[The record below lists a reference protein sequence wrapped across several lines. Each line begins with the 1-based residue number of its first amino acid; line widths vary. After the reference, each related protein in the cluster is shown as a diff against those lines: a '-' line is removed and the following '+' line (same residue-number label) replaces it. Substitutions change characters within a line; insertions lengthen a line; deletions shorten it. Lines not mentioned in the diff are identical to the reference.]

1 MSNAFTVIASR
12 LTFFY
17 LTMTFDSSCCRIAQQ
32 CSLSYALS
40 RRCER
45 EERNMRTWTPDN
57 PKAGLMARKRDVILK
72 TALAAFLEDGYAGS
86 SVNRIAENAGVSIK
100 TLYRHFDNKD
110 DLFVAVIQTAC
121 EAKQGVDEPPWLDL
135 PPLEGLT
142 QAGSEHLAFVLS
154 AEQVALYRVVTGE
167 AQRFPEL
174 GQRYQSEVMGARIAQ
189 LIRHFDRWPKS
200 LRTKIRDPVRAAQT
214 FGALLHGDLLETAML
229 GGPVPGPDELHTQA
243 HDAAAGLLALIQAQL
258 L

>member
-1 MSNAFTVIASR
+1 
-12 LTFFY
+12 
-17 LTMTFDSSCCRIAQQ
+17 
-32 CSLSYALS
+32 
-40 RRCER
+40 
-45 EERNMRTWTPDN
+45 MRTWTPDN

-72 TALAAFLEDGYAGS
+72 AALAGFLEDGFAGS

-121 EAKQGVDEPPWLDL
+121 KANQGAEEPPWLDL

-154 AEQVALYRVVTGE
+154 AEQIALYRVVTGE

-174 GQRYQSEVMGARIAQ
+174 GQRYQPEVVGDRIAR
-189 LIRHFDRWPKS
+189 LIRYFDRWPKT
-200 LRTKIRDPVRAAQT
+200 LRTKIREPLRGAQT
-214 FGALLHGDLLETAML
+214 FRVLLQGDLLETAIL
-229 GGPVPGPDELHTQA
+229 GGPVPGPDDLRNQA
-243 HDAAAGLLALIQAQL
+243 HDAAAGLLALIKAGL

>member
-1 MSNAFTVIASR
+1 
-12 LTFFY
+12 
-17 LTMTFDSSCCRIAQQ
+17 
-32 CSLSYALS
+32 
-40 RRCER
+40 
-45 EERNMRTWTPDN
+45 MRTWTADD
-57 PKAGLMARKRDVILK
+57 PKAGLMARKRDLMLK
-72 TALAAFLEDGYAGS
+72 AALAAFLEDGYAGS

-121 EAKQGVDEPPWLDL
+121 KANQGAEEPPWLDL

-154 AEQVALYRVVTGE
+154 PEQIALYRVVTGE

-174 GQRYQSEVMGARIAQ
+174 GQRYQAEVVGDRIAR
-189 LIRHFDRWPKS
+189 LIRYVDHWPKT
-200 LRTKIRDPVRAAQT
+200 LRTKIREPLRGAQT
-214 FGALLHGDLLETAML
+214 FRVLLQGDLLETAML
-229 GGPVPGPDELHTQA
+229 GGPVPGPDDLRNQA
-243 HDAAAGLLALIQAQL
+243 HDAAAGLLTLIKAGL

>member
-1 MSNAFTVIASR
+1 
-12 LTFFY
+12 
-17 LTMTFDSSCCRIAQQ
+17 
-32 CSLSYALS
+32 
-40 RRCER
+40 
-45 EERNMRTWTPDN
+45 MRTWTPDN

-72 TALAAFLEDGYAGS
+72 AALAGFLEDGFAGS

-121 EAKQGVDEPPWLDL
+121 KANQGAEEPPWLDL
-135 PPLEGLT
+135 PPLDGLT

-154 AEQVALYRVVTGE
+154 AEQIALYRVVTGE

-174 GQRYQSEVMGARIAQ
+174 GERYQAEIVGDRIAR
-189 LIRHFDRWPKS
+189 LIRYFDRWPKT
-200 LRTKIRDPVRAAQT
+200 LRTKIREPLRGAQT
-214 FGALLHGDLLETAML
+214 FRVLLQGDLLETAML
-229 GGPVPGPDELHTQA
+229 GGPVPGPDDLRNQA
-243 HDAAAGLLALIQAQL
+243 HDAAAGLLTLIKAGL